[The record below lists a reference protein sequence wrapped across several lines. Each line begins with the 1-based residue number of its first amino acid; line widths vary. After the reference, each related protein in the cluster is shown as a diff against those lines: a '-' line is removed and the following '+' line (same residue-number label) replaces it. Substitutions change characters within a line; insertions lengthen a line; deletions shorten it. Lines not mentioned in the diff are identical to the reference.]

1 MLKFPV
7 HFFYTALAIALTL
20 TATFP
25 ASADENIL
33 AELTPHQQTRA
44 LALAA
49 IDASMENPSVDVVK
63 KLWSPDY
70 IQHSPIQP
78 TGVQPILDWV
88 GAMEANGRGGFD
100 YQLHRLV
107 VEGNHIALHGRAV
120 GFMDKP
126 VVLVNIW
133 RVEDGKLV
141 EHWEG
146 VQPEVTETASGR
158 SMFDGE
164 QAIRDR
170 DKTQANKAL
179 IEEFLDTVIVQ
190 GQFDKLG
197 NYFDGD
203 NYLQHSP
210 MIPDGVSG
218 LTGTLAKLGE
228 QGITMVYTKVHRV
241 IAEGNLVVTHSEG
254 TFGGKPMQ
262 FFDWFRIEDGKIA
275 EHWDVIMDISGGSK
289 NDNGIF

>member
-1 MLKFPV
+1 MLKTPTNSFIAV
-7 HFFYTALAIALTL
+7 LVFAAMLAAAPPTL
-20 TATFP
+20 AGE
-25 ASADENIL
+25 SIL
-33 AELTPHQQTRA
+33 GELTPHQQTRA

-49 IDASMENPSVDVVK
+49 IDASMENPNVEVVK

-88 GAMEANGRGGFD
+88 GAMETNGRGGFD

-107 VEGNHIALHGRAV
+107 VDGDYIALHGRAV
-120 GFMDKP
+120 GFMDTP

-146 VQPEVTETASGR
+146 VQPEVTETVSGR
-158 SMFDGE
+158 SMLGGE

-170 DKTQANKAL
+170 EKTQANKAL
-179 IEEFLDTVIVQ
+179 VEDFLDTVIVQ

-203 NYLQHSP
+203 NYLQHNP

-218 LTGTLAKLGE
+218 LTETLAKLGE
-228 QGITMVYTKVHRV
+228 QGVTMVYTKVHRV